1 MQTLTEI
8 IGKAQNEI
16 TRLNIKEAETKKIR
30 GARNIILSQSHMS
43 FIEARDAFRRGYIT
57 EYEYFLFRV
66 SWNWM
71 HYRISS
77 LEQEKYC
84 NKYSFK
90 ELTARINK
98 FRGKLGLKSI

>member
-8 IGKAQNEI
+8 MGKAQNEI
-16 TRLNIKEAETKKIR
+16 MRLNIKGTEMKKIR
-30 GARNIILSQSHMS
+30 GAKGIILSLAHMS
-43 FIEARDAFRRGYIT
+43 FIEARDAFRRGYIS

-84 NKYSFK
+84 EKYSFNK
-90 ELTARINK
+90 LTARINK